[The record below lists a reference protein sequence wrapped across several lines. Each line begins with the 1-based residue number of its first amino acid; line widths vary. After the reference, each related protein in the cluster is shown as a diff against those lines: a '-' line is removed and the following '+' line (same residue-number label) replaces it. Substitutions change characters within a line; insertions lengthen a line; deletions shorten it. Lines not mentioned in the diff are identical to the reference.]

1 MASFLDVNADTR
13 HHSIAWGVVEVIGMF
28 YLMGQCVCG
37 VGHGG
42 YYQRVLPLVIMVNV
56 VNHLGIKRTEPGIR
70 EGAGKD
76 IFQPAGLISFRL
88 EADTSGQ
95 SPTVDF
101 ILIPTFFFEFIN
113 QSTTNAHQ

>member
-1 MASFLDVNADTR
+1 MASVLDANADTW

-28 YLMGQCVCG
+28 YLMGQCIGG

-42 YYQRVLPLVIMVNV
+42 YYQRVLTLVIMVNV

-70 EGAGKD
+70 ERAGKD